1 MENLLRRF
9 QELYS
14 RVGDQAAAWDA
25 EVQHGAKLIGAI
37 ASAIDNLQRLYD
49 CKTVADTPLDSP
61 EYGTPFLRK
70 VQGRAA
76 AGVGILL
83 KELQNSL
90 SRLKQITFQIDKA
103 SLDGTQV
110 LSTAAETRSV
120 ETLLTAR
127 GSSPSLSQCANV
139 RTRTLS
145 Q

>member
-1 MENLLRRF
+1 MAHPFCAKSKGARR
-9 QELYS
+9 QALESSS
-14 RVGDQAAAWDA
+14 RNCRTRCTWPNRSG
-25 EVQHGAKLIGAI
+25 
-37 ASAIDNLQRLYD
+37 
-49 CKTVADTPLDSP
+49 
-61 EYGTPFLRK
+61 
-70 VQGRAA
+70 
-76 AGVGILL
+76 
-83 KELQNSL
+83 